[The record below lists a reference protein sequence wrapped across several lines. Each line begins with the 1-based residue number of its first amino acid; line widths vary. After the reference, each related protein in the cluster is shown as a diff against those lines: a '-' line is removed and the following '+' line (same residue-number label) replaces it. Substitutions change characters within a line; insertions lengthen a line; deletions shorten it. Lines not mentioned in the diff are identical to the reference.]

1 MLIVNLIIS
10 ILLQTGS
17 VAKKN
22 GEIVQFSTIS
32 VYQKQGVKTGALTFS
47 KGNQTK
53 IIEVSKLK
61 RINLKEAV
69 SKSKG
74 VTKWLAILVEK
85 DNIKHEVEI
94 ELHQIRGVNAAGES
108 FSISANSIDKIS
120 F

>member
-10 ILLQTGS
+10 ILLQSGS

-22 GEIVQFSTIS
+22 GEIVQLSNIS
-32 VYQKQGVKTGALTFS
+32 IYQKQDVKTMSLTFS

-53 IIEVSKLK
+53 TIEVSKLK
-61 RINLKEAV
+61 RINIKGTV

-74 VTKWLAILVEK
+74 VTKWLAILVER
-85 DNIKHEVEI
+85 DNTKHEVEI

-108 FSISANSIDKIS
+108 FSISANSVDKIS